1 MEAEINRL
9 QKEKDGLAQQQK
21 GGNEGNSKM
30 SEITRK
36 HIQQLE
42 AKIESLKKLQKESA
56 AEVNEA
62 EQSE

>member
-1 MEAEINRL
+1 MRKKHEEALISMEAEINRL

-36 HIQQLE
+36 HIQ
-42 AKIESLKKLQKESA
+42 
-56 AEVNEA
+56 
-62 EQSE
+62 